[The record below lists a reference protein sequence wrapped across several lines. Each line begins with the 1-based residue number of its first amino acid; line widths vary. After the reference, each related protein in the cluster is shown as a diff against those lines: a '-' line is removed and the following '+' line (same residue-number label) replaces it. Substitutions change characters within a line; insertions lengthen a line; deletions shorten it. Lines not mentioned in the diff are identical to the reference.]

1 MVTHSSSFFLLPILL
16 LLAANAIYNDQSS
29 LLSTVVVVEAFS
41 SPHTAATTTPLIIM
55 RQQQH
60 KLSSTSSSRQHKNKA
75 GSYNILQATSA
86 DDNDEQHAE
95 EHEEQ
100 VVGAV
105 KSAYEE
111 NLDDDEETAR
121 QTLPPPSSIAAAST
135 STSSSLQEIALLVF
149 PLLLIYIS
157 NQWSRYSISYLVD
170 FSSTTNDVASSTATA
185 ATATAFTAMNI
196 DLQFTKS
203 QYGLLASTAFTI
215 LFAVSSLIAGNL
227 ADKYNRKT
235 LTLLSSSVWIM
246 TTLYSS
252 TVHTY
257 NEVLIARIVMGG
269 ACAFAAPV
277 AYTLIADKIS
287 NDKLALSN
295 SLYGSGVYL
304 GGALSSLSL
313 VLDTSIGWRGT
324 LDVIGV
330 FGIVSV
336 IVGVVLLPSDDGRV
350 RMRDGTDDEVVV
362 TMDSSQDGDETMAAA
377 VTTTTT
383 STTTTRIEEE
393 ETTFINNIGQILSI
407 PRVQYI
413 FIASFFRFC
422 AGLLIGVWAAPYF
435 KQAFPNDATQYAVV
449 NAFIVGGVGM
459 TSGIMGGYIAD
470 GLGMWIK
477 NGYNSNIGEEATSF
491 GNEEEGEQGG
501 DVGVM
506 MSSPPSSSSR
516 VSSILRD
523 NFDEETIR
531 LLLPIVGSLL
541 AIPAWYQTTHAGAK
555 FEASMFWLAVEY
567 LVAECWF
574 GPTIAVLQSTV
585 GASRTGTAQGLF
597 VLTGALANSAPTLLG
612 WIYGNKV
619 IDTTASSS
627 EVLANL
633 LSLGVCTG
641 YLLSSVF
648 FLISINSA
656 KQSGRGLQRIAQNVD
671 EDSSL

>member
-1 MVTHSSSFFLLPILL
+1 
-16 LLAANAIYNDQSS
+16 
-29 LLSTVVVVEAFS
+29 
-41 SPHTAATTTPLIIM
+41 
-55 RQQQH
+55 
-60 KLSSTSSSRQHKNKA
+60 
-75 GSYNILQATSA
+75 
-86 DDNDEQHAE
+86 
-95 EHEEQ
+95 
-100 VVGAV
+100 
-105 KSAYEE
+105 
-111 NLDDDEETAR
+111 
-121 QTLPPPSSIAAAST
+121 
-135 STSSSLQEIALLVF
+135 
-149 PLLLIYIS
+149 
-157 NQWSRYSISYLVD
+157 
-170 FSSTTNDVASSTATA
+170 
-185 ATATAFTAMNI
+185 
-196 DLQFTKS
+196 
-203 QYGLLASTAFTI
+203 
-215 LFAVSSLIAGNL
+215 
-227 ADKYNRKT
+227 
-235 LTLLSSSVWIM
+235 
-246 TTLYSS
+246 
-252 TVHTY
+252 
-257 NEVLIARIVMGG
+257 MGG

-330 FGIVSV
+330 FGVVSV
-336 IVGVVLLPSDDGRV
+336 IVGIVLLPSDDDRM

-377 VTTTTT
+377 AVTTTT
-383 STTTTRIEEE
+383 TTTTRIEEE
-393 ETTFINNIGQILSI
+393 ETNFINNIGQILSI

-435 KQAFPNDATQYAVV
+435 KQAFPDDATQYAVV

-477 NGYNSNIGEEATSF
+477 NGYNSNIEEEATSF
-491 GNEEEGEQGG
+491 GNEEEGEHGG

-506 MSSPPSSSSR
+506 MPSPPSSSSR

-619 IDTTASSS
+619 IDTTSSSS

>member
-16 LLAANAIYNDQSS
+16 LLAATAIYNDQSS
-29 LLSTVVVVEAFS
+29 SLSTIIVVEAFS
-41 SPHTAATTTPLIIM
+41 SPHTAATTTPRFFIM
-55 RQQQH
+55 RQQHH
-60 KLSSTSSSRQHKNKA
+60 KLSSSRQHKNKA
-75 GSYNILQATSA
+75 GNYNILQATSA
-86 DDNDEQHAE
+86 DDNDEHQVE
-95 EHEEQ
+95 EQEQ
-100 VVGAV
+100 VVVAV
-105 KSAYEE
+105 KSVYEE
-111 NLDDDEETAR
+111 NLDEEEAVR
-121 QTLPPPSSIAAAST
+121 QSSPSSSIAAAST
-135 STSSSLQEIALLVF
+135 PTSSSSLQEIALLVF

-170 FSSTTNDVASSTATA
+170 FSSTASDAATATA
-185 ATATAFTAMNI
+185 TTTATAFTAMNI

-215 LFAVSSLIAGNL
+215 LFALSSLIAGNL
-227 ADKYNRKT
+227 ADKYNRKV
-235 LTLLSSSVWIM
+235 LTLISSSIWIM
-246 TTLYSS
+246 TTIYSS

-257 NEVLIARIVMGG
+257 NEVLIARIIMGG

-656 KQSGRGLQRIAQNVD
+656 KQSGRGLQRIAQSAD